1 MIQLNDMQQSTIDK
15 DKIVDIDILDKTDA
29 GRLLFADDTD
39 KRYFYVLIVKLKD
52 NSIIN
57 LCYTH
62 KNQFDALGA
71 INNDYA
77 KLDAR

>member
-1 MIQLNDMQQSTIDK
+1 MQQSTIDK
-15 DKIVDIDILDKTDA
+15 DKIVDIDIVDKTDV
-29 GRLLFADDTD
+29 GRSLFIDDAE
-39 KRYFYVLIVKLKD
+39 KRYFYMLIVKLKD

-71 INNDYA
+71 INNDYE
-77 KLDAR
+77 KILDAR